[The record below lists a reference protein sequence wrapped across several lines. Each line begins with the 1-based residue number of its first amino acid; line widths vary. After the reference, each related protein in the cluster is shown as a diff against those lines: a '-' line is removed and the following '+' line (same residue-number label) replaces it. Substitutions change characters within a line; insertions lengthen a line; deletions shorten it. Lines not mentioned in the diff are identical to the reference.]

1 MFKLKTIATTMTIIA
16 VGAAAVLT
24 AAVAFA
30 HDGDKIGD
38 YTAVVGFLNEPAYE
52 GAFNA
57 VSLRVTKEV
66 EPEDDHHHGSGQSG
80 GHHHHE
86 DEEPEIVP
94 VEGLQD
100 TLQVEVTHVASS
112 ISTTLP
118 LRAYYGEPGH
128 YIADLIPTSPG
139 HYRFR
144 FFGKIEKTDVD
155 ETYDSWAGGGK
166 FDDVIPASAIHFPEP
181 VPSNRELESAVRG
194 AQQTAERAYDAAISA
209 DTAAASASDAAI
221 SADDGV
227 SNAAMMGIIGIAVGA
242 IGAALGAV
250 AIFMSARA
258 RNDN

>member
-1 MFKLKTIATTMTIIA
+1 MFKFKAIATTMTIIA
-16 VGAAAVLT
+16 AGAAAVLM
-24 AAVAFA
+24 AAAAFA
-30 HDGDKIGD
+30 HDGDKMGD
-38 YTAVVGFLNEPAYE
+38 YAVIVGFLNEPAYE

-80 GHHHHE
+80 GHHHG
-86 DEEPEIVP
+86 DSEPEIVP

-112 ISTTLP
+112 VSTTLP
-118 LRAYYGEPGH
+118 LRSYYGEPGH

-144 FFGKIEKTDVD
+144 FFGKIEETDVD

-166 FDDVIPASAIHFPEP
+166 FDDVQPASAIQFPEP

-194 AQQTAERAYDAAISA
+194 ARQAAERAQDVAISAESAAISA
-209 DTAAASASDAAI
+209 NDAAI

-227 SNAAMMGIIGIAVGA
+227 SNAAMMGIIGIVVGA
-242 IGAALGAV
+242 IGAALGAF
-250 AIFMSARA
+250 ALFTATRA